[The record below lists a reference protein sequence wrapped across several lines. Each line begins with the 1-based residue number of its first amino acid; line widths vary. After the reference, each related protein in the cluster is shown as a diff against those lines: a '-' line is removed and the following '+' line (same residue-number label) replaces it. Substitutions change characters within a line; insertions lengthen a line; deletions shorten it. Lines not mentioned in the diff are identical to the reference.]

1 MADLP
6 SYLEAS
12 HRADADYQNSD
23 VWARKAILNVARIG
37 TFSSDRTIAEY
48 ARDIWHIQPAIGTM
62 ADLPFSKE
70 HVSTEVS
77 R

>member
-6 SYLEAS
+6 SYIDAS
-12 HRADADYQNSD
+12 RRADDDYQHAD
-23 VWARKAILNVARIG
+23 LWARKAILNVARVGI
-37 TFSSDRTIAEY
+37 FSSDRTIAEY

-70 HVSTEVS
+70 HVSTEVT